1 MRRITNLTEAFDTL
15 NKIDRPARRRIKES
29 KSNGDRIGDLMNSIL
44 SNIDSEDFQGAI
56 ENCDSLKYLIYKL
69 SKNPFKRFDIIIN
82 FVDSFEANKIDKEEY
97 IENILKESGLSPDKY
112 HISYMLNQKP
122 QMYVEVI
129 LDYFD
134 DKTPDTIMAN
144 FSPTPSII
152 DSIQFKDNKK

>member
-1 MRRITNLTEAFDTL
+1 MRKITNLTEAFDSL
-15 NKIDRPARRRIKES
+15 KNIDKLDRRLTEES
-29 KSNGDRIGDLMNSIL
+29 KSNGDRIGSLIDSIL

-69 SKNPFKRFDIIIN
+69 SKSPFKRFDIIIN

-97 IENILKESGLSPDKY
+97 IENILKESGLSSDKY

-134 DKTPDTIMAN
+134 DKTPETIRAN

-152 DSIQFKDNKK
+152 DSIQFNENKK